1 MKKTLFTLFLMLSCR
16 FFAQDFTESELRF
29 KLDSLAYRQAGFNNK
44 LQLNLTGLPLHELIS
59 SVALENNLNI
69 TVDPT
74 INQLISYNFFDA
86 QVKDMLV
93 FLYLNFEIEY
103 NFVGSIISVKKRTVK
118 KEVLVTRPAR
128 EIEMT
133 YNAANQFLS
142 LDLKSDTL
150 WRVLE
155 KLTRISDKNFVLT
168 PEIREK
174 QVNGFFQN
182 RPFEQV
188 LDMLAKNNAL
198 EITKGAEGYYSVSP
212 VASGSQEGSG
222 GRTNGGNSG
231 RNPVKGNAN
240 AQDLAIKKT
249 PTGTLDVYS
258 NNADLF
264 EIIRTAAEES
274 GQHYVIY
281 SAIEGKSNLELK
293 DVSFDQLLG
302 KLFNGT
308 KYNYKAE
315 SGIYVIGENKMEGLR
330 NTELIRME
338 NRTIENVK
346 ALIPK
351 DLATDLEISEFVE
364 LNGLVVS
371 GNERRIAELKNFLKS
386 IDLVVPMV
394 QIDVMLLV
402 SKRGSTVKTGLKGGI
417 KDEPTTTGGTIFP
430 ELNVELGSEAINNIL
445 NTISGFGFVNLGQ
458 VTEKFYLS
466 LQALESNNVID
477 IESTPKIS
485 TLNGHQAKISIG
497 QTTYY
502 QETQVN
508 VQTTINNQGILQ
520 SKIWKNIDA
529 NLSVT
534 LKPFVSADEYVTLDI
549 TVDQNDFSGRVD
561 PTAPPNTTTQKFE
574 SLVRVKN
581 GELILLGGLEEK
593 KNNNSGSGIPFL
605 SRIPVLKWLFSS
617 RSKEK
622 EKSKLHILV
631 RPVVSY

>member
-1 MKKTLFTLFLMLSCR
+1 MKNALFILFMTLGFGL
-16 FFAQDFTESELRF
+16 FAQDFTESQLRF
-29 KLDSLAYRQAGFNNK
+29 KLDSLAYRQPGFNNK

-93 FLYLNFEIEY
+93 FLYLNFDIEY

-118 KEVLVTRPAR
+118 KDPVVTKPAK
-128 EIEMT
+128 EIDLN
-133 YNAANQFLS
+133 YNSANQFLS
-142 LDLKSDTL
+142 MNLKNDTL
-150 WRVLE
+150 WKVLE

-174 QVNGFFQN
+174 QVNAFFQN
-182 RPFEQV
+182 RPFDQV
-188 LDMLAKNNAL
+188 LEMLAKNNAL
-198 EITKGAEGYYSVSP
+198 EISKGQEGYYSVTA
-212 VASGSQEGSG
+212 VASNTQEGGRSG
-222 GRTNGGNSG
+222 TNSG
-231 RNPVKGNAN
+231 RNPVKGSAN
-240 AQDLAIKKT
+240 PQDLVIKKN

-264 EIIRTAAEES
+264 EIIRSAAEET

-281 SAIEGKSNLELK
+281 SAIEGKTNLELK
-293 DVSFDQLLG
+293 DVSFDELLQ

-308 KYNYKAE
+308 KYNYKNEA
-315 SGIYVIGENKMEGLR
+315 GIFVIGENKMEGLR
-330 NTELIRME
+330 NTVLIRME

-346 ALIPK
+346 ILIPK
-351 DLATDLEISEFVE
+351 DLSTDLEISEFVE
-364 LNGLVVS
+364 LNGLIVS
-371 GNERRIAELKNFLKS
+371 GNERRIVELKSFLKS

-394 QIDVMLLV
+394 QIDVMLVV
-402 SKRGSTVKTGLKGGI
+402 SKRGSTVKTGIKGGI
-417 KDEPTTTGGTIFP
+417 KDEPTTTSGTIFP

-466 LQALESNNVID
+466 LQALENNNVID

-520 SKIWKNIDA
+520 SKIWKNIEA

-581 GELILLGGLEEK
+581 GEMILLGGLEEK
-593 KNNNSGSGIPFL
+593 KNNNSGSGVPFL
-605 SRIPVLKWLFSS
+605 SRIPVLKWFFSS

-622 EKSKLHILV
+622 EKSKLHILI
-631 RPVVSY
+631 RPIVSY

>member
-1 MKKTLFTLFLMLSCR
+1 MKNTIFILLFVSYGQL
-16 FFAQDFTESELRF
+16 FAQDFTETELRF
-29 KLDSLAYRQAGFNNK
+29 KLDSLAYRQPGLNNK

-93 FLYLNFEIEY
+93 FLYLNFDIEY
-103 NFVGSIISVKKRTVK
+103 NFVGTILSVKKRTIK
-118 KEVLVTRPAR
+118 KEPVIVKPLKT
-128 EIEMT
+128 IDIS
-133 YNAANQFLS
+133 YNSGNQFLS
-142 LDLKSDTL
+142 MDLKNDTL
-150 WRVLE
+150 WKVLE
-155 KLTRISDKNFVLT
+155 KLTKISDKNFVLT

-174 QVNGFFQN
+174 QVNAFFQN
-182 RPFEQV
+182 RPFDQV
-188 LDMLAKNNAL
+188 LEMLAKNNAL
-198 EITKGAEGYYSVSP
+198 QISKDQNGYYSVS
-212 VASGSQEGSG
+212 ALAAGLQENKGTGNAGRTAGNKGSG
-222 GRTNGGNSG
+222 
-231 RNPVKGNAN
+231 NP
-240 AQDLAIKKT
+240 QDLVIRKT
-249 PTGTLDVYS
+249 PTGTLDIYS

-281 SAIEGKSNLELK
+281 SAVEGKSNLELK
-293 DVSFDQLLG
+293 DVSFEELLG
-302 KLFNGT
+302 KLFNAT
-308 KYNYKAE
+308 KYSYKAE
-315 SGIYVIGENKMEGLR
+315 GGIYVIGENKMEGLR
-330 NTELIRME
+330 STELIRME

-346 ALIPK
+346 VIIPK
-351 DLATDLEISEFVE
+351 DLAADLEISEFVE
-364 LNGLVVS
+364 LNGLIVS
-371 GNERRIAELKNFLKS
+371 GNERRILELKNFLRS
-386 IDLVVPMV
+386 IDIVVPMV
-394 QIDVMLLV
+394 QIDVILVV
-402 SKRGSTVKTGLKGGI
+402 SKRTSAVKTGIKGGI
-417 KDEPTTTGGTIFP
+417 KDGPTTTSGTVFP
-430 ELNVELGSEAINNIL
+430 ELDIELGSNAINNIL

-458 VTEKFYLS
+458 VTENFYLS
-466 LQALESNNVID
+466 LQALESNNIID

-581 GELILLGGLEEK
+581 GEMILLGGLEEK
-593 KNNNSGSGIPFL
+593 KNNNSGSGVPLF

-622 EKSKLHILV
+622 EKSKLHILI
-631 RPVVSY
+631 RPIVSY

>member
-1 MKKTLFTLFLMLSCR
+1 MKTTLFIFFLTIGCGL
-16 FFAQDFTESELRF
+16 FAQEFTESQLRF
-29 KLDSLAYRQAGFNNK
+29 KLDSLAYRQPGFNNK

-74 INQLISYNFFDA
+74 INQLISYNFYDA

-93 FLYLNFEIEY
+93 FLYLNFDIEY

-118 KEVLVTRPAR
+118 KEPVVIRPVR
-128 EIEMT
+128 EIDLN
-133 YNAANQFLS
+133 YNSANQFLS
-142 LDLKSDTL
+142 MDLKNDTL
-150 WRVLE
+150 WRVFE
-155 KLTRISDKNFVLT
+155 KLTKISDKNFVLA
-168 PEIREK
+168 PDIREK
-174 QVNGFFQN
+174 QVNAFFQN

-188 LDMLAKNNAL
+188 LDMLAKNNSLQIA
-198 EITKGAEGYYSVSP
+198 KSAEGYYSVSA
-212 VASGSQEGSG
+212 VAAAAQEG
-222 GRTNGGNSG
+222 GRNGSNSSG
-231 RNPVKGNAN
+231 RNPVKGSTNPD
-240 AQDLAIKKT
+240 DLSIKKT
-249 PTGTLDVYS
+249 ATGTLDIYS

-264 EIIRTAAEES
+264 EIIRTAAEET

-281 SAIEGKSNLELK
+281 SALEGKTNLELQN
-293 DVSFDQLLG
+293 VSFEELLR

-308 KYNYKAE
+308 KYNYKSE
-315 SGIYVIGENKMEGLR
+315 GGIYVIGENKMEGLR
-330 NTELIRME
+330 ITELIRME

-351 DLATDLEISEFVE
+351 DLTTDLEISEFVE

-371 GNERRIAELKNFLKS
+371 GNERRIIELKNFLKS

-394 QIDVMLLV
+394 QIDVMLVV

-417 KDEPTTTGGTIFP
+417 KDEPTTTSGTIFP
-430 ELNVELGSEAINNIL
+430 ELNVELGSEAINSIL
-445 NTISGFGFVNLGQ
+445 NTITGFGFVNLGQ
-458 VTEKFYLS
+458 VTERFYLS
-466 LQALESNNVID
+466 LQALENNNVID

-520 SKIWKNIDA
+520 SKIWKNIEA

-593 KNNNSGSGIPFL
+593 KNNNSGSGVPFL

-622 EKSKLHILV
+622 EKSKLHILI
-631 RPVVSY
+631 RPIVSY